1 MSDALTS
8 STARRG
14 FVGRLIAGAAAAAG
28 GAFLSRDLS
37 ALPLSSSAPS
47 DATVNAEW
55 DMSWVDR
62 VTGKYRQVFDSP
74 EIVQGTALTQTR
86 TWMNGYAEV
95 YGAKPADMSGVLV
108 IRHAAIYMILNDAM
122 WDELDLGNALAA
134 KTPGPAGMTSTPLRD
149 PVSGEPARRN
159 PFLTSNIGSGAK
171 YAMLNYP
178 NGGFDSLMADGVIVL
193 GCDLALR
200 RPIAMIMKAEKV
212 DNATARARVLA
223 NILPGVIIM
232 PSGIFATARAQEAGC
247 TFMQA

>member
-8 STARRG
+8 STPRRG
-14 FVGRLIAGAAAAAG
+14 FVGRLIAGAAAVAG
-28 GAFLSRDLS
+28 SSFLSRDLG
-37 ALPLSSSAPS
+37 ALPLSASAPS
-47 DATVNAEW
+47 AAPVNAEW

-62 VTGKYRQVFDSP
+62 ITGKYKQVFDSP

-108 IRHAAIYMILNDAM
+108 IRHAAIFMILNDVM
-122 WDELDLGNALAA
+122 WDELDLGNALAV
-134 KTPGPAGMTSTPLRD
+134 KSGGSSPSTPLRD
-149 PVSGEPARRN
+149 PVTGEPARRN
-159 PFLTSNIGSGAK
+159 PFLSSNIGEGAR

-193 GCDLALR
+193 SCDLALR
-200 RPIAMIMKAEKV
+200 RPIAMIMRAEKV